1 MEDLKNV
8 IKNEVSF
15 NVTDDEQFASFW
27 NKVFPNH
34 WEDFTFQVL
43 DHFLHPDRNYLDIG
57 SWIGP
62 TLLYAANKSKHS
74 FGIEPDSVAYEALK
88 TNIKLNPELK
98 EKITTVNKA
107 LSYKSGTMNLY
118 KRTQFGDSSSS
129 LVRSLSD
136 DFQTVSVSTLKEL
149 VSDYKITDLAL
160 IKMDIE
166 GGEYLLIPSMQKYLK
181 RYKPPL
187 YLSLHPEF
195 LKSSMKKKCS
205 YFSERKLRKSY
216 IKKVKKLIQS
226 LDMYDYIYS
235 SPSKRIEKSKLL
247 QALLKNDDP
256 IELLF
261 TTTAI
266 TLDQR

>member
-1 MEDLKNV
+1 MGDLKHV
-8 IKNEVSF
+8 IKNDVSF
-15 NVTDDEQFASFW
+15 NVTDDKQFAYFW
-27 NKVFPNH
+27 NTVFPNH

-43 DHFLHPDRNYLDIG
+43 DHYLQPDGNYLDIG
-57 SWIGP
+57 SWVGP
-62 TLLYAANKSKHS
+62 TLLYAAKKAKHS

-88 TNIKLNPELK
+88 KNIKLNSELE
-98 EKITTVNKA
+98 EKITIINKA

-129 LVRSLSD
+129 LVQSLSAE
-136 DFQTVSVSTLKEL
+136 FHPVAVSTLKDL
-149 VSDYKITDLAL
+149 VGDYKITDLSL

-195 LKSSMKKKCS
+195 LKSSMIKRCPHYS
-205 YFSERKLRKSY
+205 ARKLRKFY
-216 IKKVKKLIQS
+216 IKKLKKLINS
-226 LDMYDYIYS
+226 LNMYDYIYV

-261 TTTAI
+261 TTTPFN
-266 TLDQR
+266 LKL